1 VRANAADCGV
11 SIAVFPQRPPSAPR
25 PESLLPADRIRQA
38 RQRLYSSAHVPASD
52 PVVFLPLRL
61 HASVAIARVIPLPQ
75 PGPAR
80 RTE

>member
-1 VRANAADCGV
+1 MRANAADCGV

-25 PESLLPADRIRQA
+25 PESPSPADRIRQA
-38 RQRLYSSAHVPASD
+38 RQRLYSSAHVSASD

-80 RTE
+80 RNE